1 VLWLK
6 IAELQFLHSRIDYQ
20 PLLLLDDIMSELDE
34 SSKAMV
40 LSLLENYQVVLTTA
54 DGDLATALSK
64 KIQQSQLIE
73 LKSV

>member
-1 VLWLK
+1 MV
-6 IAELQFLHSRIDYQ
+6 ENCRTTVLHSRIDYQ

-54 DGDLATALSK
+54 DGDLATALR
-64 KIQQSQLIE
+64 QR
-73 LKSV
+73 KSAESIN